1 MFRKSLNRAVLR
13 VRVDT
18 ETPLLIRASDAG
30 LDPTASDLT
39 PVRTEHGRHGHTVY
53 IPGSSFKGVLRA
65 AAEAS
70 VRGVRLGPPST
81 LAPVQG
87 ACDDPLQR
95 DASCGGRADQGQRR
109 QGRREPAEIHAAHCL
124 ACRLF
129 GSLAMRG
136 RAAVRDL
143 FPWDPDASSDEHT
156 PTGGNRQRANQLEQR
171 FGVSIDRITGSVR
184 HGPFDQEMVPAG
196 VSFWGE
202 IALQNYQVWQLGLL
216 AQALDAVSFGAAQ
229 LGSSKSRGLG
239 SARVAVEALVHEQ
252 VATAADRPRG
262 VGTLLDG
269 EEARAYGLLVEGT
282 LPDATAERRG
292 LAARFTVGGDAVAAW
307 LDASRAALGGLLP

>member
-18 ETPLLIRASDAG
+18 ETPLLIRAGDAG
-30 LDPTASDLT
+30 LDPAASDLT
-39 PVRTEHGRHGHTVY
+39 PVRTEHGRHGQTVY
-53 IPGSSFKGVLRA
+53 IPGSSLKGVLRA

-70 VRGVRLGPPST
+70 VRGVTVAPSSIT
-81 LAPVQG
+81 PAPVPG
-87 ACDDPLQR
+87 ACDDPLEPR
-95 DASCGGRADQGQRR
+95 TSCGGQNRPR
-109 QGRREPAEIHAAHCL
+109 GRERPAPAAIHAAHCL

-129 GSLAMRG
+129 GSVAMRG

-143 FPWDPDASSDEHT
+143 FPWDLDATADDHA
-156 PTGGNRQRANQLEQR
+156 PTGANRRRANEREQR

-184 HGPFDQEMVPAG
+184 HGPFDQELVPAG

-216 AQALDAVSFGAAQ
+216 AQAFDAVNFGAAQ

-239 SARVAVEALVHEQ
+239 SARVAVEVLVHEQ
-252 VATAADRPRG
+252 VTTAADRPCG
-262 VGTLLDG
+262 VGALLDAD
-269 EEARAYGLLVEGT
+269 ESRVYGLLAEGA

-292 LAARFTVGGDAVAAW
+292 LAARFTVRGDAVASW
-307 LDASRAALGGLLP
+307 LDAGRAALGGLLP

>member
-18 ETPLLIRASDAG
+18 ETPLLIRAGDAG

-65 AAEAS
+65 AAEAR

-81 LAPVQG
+81 PAPVQG
-87 ACDDPLQR
+87 ACDPLSVGTR
-95 DASCGGRADQGQRR
+95 CGGQRR
-109 QGRREPAEIHAAHCL
+109 RERRETAELHAEHCL

-129 GSLAMRG
+129 GSLAVRG

-171 FGVSIDRITGSVR
+171 FGVSIDRITGSAR
-184 HGPFDQEMVPAG
+184 PGGLFDQEMVPAG

-239 SARVAVEALVHEQ
+239 SARVTVEVLVHEQ

-262 VGTLLDG
+262 AGALLDG

-292 LAARFTVGGDAVAAW
+292 LAARFTVGGAAVAAW
-307 LDASRAALGGLLP
+307 LDAGRAALGGLLP